1 MVCARDYNFIHVAIL
16 FVFMCTEHL
25 VAETSVLV
33 TNSEQL
39 FSWDECGL
47 NLYIPE
53 NSLPANLQQCSI
65 HIKATIMGD
74 YQLPQDTHL
83 VSAVYWIEC
92 VPKCQFSRPL
102 TLEIQH
108 CAKPE
113 GASKLCFVKAN
124 SMDRGEDGVKFET
137 VPGNFSCHSSYGFI
151 ELDSFSLYGIG
162 EEGAEDR
169 EYSACSYYSG
179 ENKSPRIHF
188 TICWNTKLHNEVC
201 ISLLMNTTIKV
212 HTRSILGKRP
222 WVLKHNLCMG
232 AYPGHNFHTFV

>member
-1 MVCARDYNFIHVAIL
+1 MCMEYVLETIVHVLVAIL
-16 FVFMCTEHL
+16 FVAMCTEHL
-25 VAETSVLV
+25 VVETSVLV

-83 VSAVYWIEC
+83 VSAVYWIKC

-113 GASKLCFVKAN
+113 STSQLCFVKAS
-124 SMDRGEDGVKFET
+124 SMDRGKERINFEI
-137 VPGNFSCHSSYGFI
+137 VVGNFPRHSSYGFI
-151 ELDSFSLYGIG
+151 ELDRFCLYGVG
-162 EEGAEDR
+162 KKGAEER
-169 EYSACSYYSG
+169 QYCASCYYS
-179 ENKSPRIHF
+179 EERKRHNIHF
-188 TICWNTKLHNEVC
+188 TVFWNTEVHNKVC
-201 ISLLMNTTIKV
+201 II
-212 HTRSILGKRP
+212 P
-222 WVLKHNLCMG
+222 
-232 AYPGHNFHTFV
+232 Y

>member
-1 MVCARDYNFIHVAIL
+1 MHGVYSHMHTD
-16 FVFMCTEHL
+16 HL

-47 NLYIPE
+47 NLHIPE

-92 VPKCQFSRPL
+92 VPECRFSQPL

-108 CAKPE
+108 CAKP
-113 GASKLCFVKAN
+113 GNASNLCFVKAG
-124 SMDRGEDGVKFET
+124 SMDRGEERVNFKT
-137 VPGNFSCHSSYGFI
+137 VAGNFSYHSSYGFI
-151 ELDSFSLYGIG
+151 ELDSFSGYGVG
-162 EEGAEDR
+162 KKGAKER
-169 EYSACSYYSG
+169 QYIASSYYSEG
-179 ENKSPRIHF
+179 HKIHF
-188 TICWNTKLHNEVC
+188 TIFWNTKVHNEVC
-201 ISLLMNTTIKV
+201 I
-212 HTRSILGKRP
+212 P
-222 WVLKHNLCMG
+222 
-232 AYPGHNFHTFV
+232 Y

>member
-1 MVCARDYNFIHVAIL
+1 MWHGLESYNIVFIL
-16 FVFMCTEHL
+16 MCTEHL

-92 VPKCQFSRPL
+92 VPKCQFFRPL

-113 GASKLCFVKAN
+113 GASQLCFIKAS
-124 SMDRGEDGVKFET
+124 SMDRGEERVNFET
-137 VPGNFSCHSSYGFI
+137 IPGNFSHHSSYGFI
-151 ELDSFSLYGIG
+151 ELDSFFGGYGVG
-162 EEGAEDR
+162 KKGAKER
-169 EYSACSYYSG
+169 QYCASTHYSKEPKG
-179 ENKSPRIHF
+179 QKIHF
-188 TICWNTKLHNEVC
+188 TIFWNTEVHN
-201 ISLLMNTTIKV
+201 KV
-212 HTRSILGKRP
+212 YK
-222 WVLKHNLCMG
+222 
-232 AYPGHNFHTFV
+232 

>member
-1 MVCARDYNFIHVAIL
+1 MCMEYVLETIADVLVAIL
-16 FVFMCTEHL
+16 FVLMCTEHL

-83 VSAVYWIEC
+83 VSAVYWIKC
-92 VPKCQFSRPL
+92 VPKCRFSQPL

-113 GASKLCFVKAN
+113 GASQLCFVKAS
-124 SMDRGEDGVKFET
+124 SMDRGEERVKFET
-137 VPGNFSCHSSYGFI
+137 VPGNFSRHSSYGFI
-151 ELDSFSLYGIG
+151 ELDSFCRYGVG
-162 EEGAEDR
+162 KKGAEDR
-169 EYSACSYYSG
+169 DYTAKIYYSE
-179 ENKSPRIHF
+179 ENKNHKIHF
-188 TICWNTKLHNEVC
+188 TIFWNTKVHNKVC
-201 ISLLMNTTIKV
+201 II
-212 HTRSILGKRP
+212 
-222 WVLKHNLCMG
+222 
-232 AYPGHNFHTFV
+232 

>member
-1 MVCARDYNFIHVAIL
+1 MYCVCSYVH
-16 FVFMCTEHL
+16 TEHL

-47 NLYIPE
+47 NLHIPE

-83 VSAVYWIEC
+83 VSAIYWIEC
-92 VPKCQFSRPL
+92 VPKCRFSQPL

-113 GASKLCFVKAN
+113 SASKLYFIKA
-124 SMDRGEDGVKFET
+124 SSVDRGEERVNFET
-137 VPGNFSCHSSYGFI
+137 VAGNFSHHSSYGFI
-151 ELDSFSLYGIG
+151 ELDSFSEYGVV

-169 EYSACSYYSG
+169 EYSASSYYS
-179 ENKSPRIHF
+179 EEHRSHKIHF
-188 TICWNTKLHNEVC
+188 TVFWNTKVHNKVC
-201 ISLLMNTTIKV
+201 V
-212 HTRSILGKRP
+212 
-222 WVLKHNLCMG
+222 
-232 AYPGHNFHTFV
+232 

>member
-1 MVCARDYNFIHVAIL
+1 
-16 FVFMCTEHL
+16 MCTEHNIF

-53 NSLPANLQQCSI
+53 NSLPANLRQCSI

-83 VSAVYWIEC
+83 VSAIYWIEC
-92 VPKCQFSRPL
+92 VPKCQFSRLL

-113 GASKLCFVKAN
+113 GASQLCFVKAS
-124 SMDRGEDGVKFET
+124 SMDHGEERVNFET
-137 VPGNFSCHSSYGFI
+137 IPGNFSRHSSYGFI
-151 ELDSFSLYGIG
+151 ELDSFSRYGIG
-162 EEGAEDR
+162 KKGAKERQYCASTHYIED
-169 EYSACSYYSG
+169 
-179 ENKSPRIHF
+179 NKSHKIHF
-188 TICWNTKLHNEVC
+188 TIFWNTKVHN
-201 ISLLMNTTIKV
+201 KV
-212 HTRSILGKRP
+212 YVYNI
-222 WVLKHNLCMG
+222 
-232 AYPGHNFHTFV
+232 AY

>member
-1 MVCARDYNFIHVAIL
+1 VH
-16 FVFMCTEHL
+16 TEHL

-47 NLYIPE
+47 NLHIPE

-92 VPKCQFSRPL
+92 VPECRFSQPL

-113 GASKLCFVKAN
+113 SASKLCFVKAR
-124 SMDRGEDGVKFET
+124 SMDCGEERVNFET
-137 VPGNFSCHSSYGFI
+137 VAGNFSRHSSYGFI
-151 ELDSFSLYGIG
+151 ELDSFSGYGVSEEVRRTENTVLAVITARSTEATRFTSLYLGIPKCII
-162 EEGAEDR
+162 R
-169 EYSACSYYSG
+169 YVYQSA
-179 ENKSPRIHF
+179 
-188 TICWNTKLHNEVC
+188 
-201 ISLLMNTTIKV
+201 
-212 HTRSILGKRP
+212 
-222 WVLKHNLCMG
+222 
-232 AYPGHNFHTFV
+232 

>member
-1 MVCARDYNFIHVAIL
+1 MVFIL
-16 FVFMCTEHL
+16 PCTEHL
-25 VAETSVLV
+25 VAEASEVLV

-47 NLYIPE
+47 NLHIPE

-92 VPKCQFSRPL
+92 VPECRFSQPL

-113 GASKLCFVKAN
+113 GAPQLCFVKAR
-124 SMDRGEDGVKFET
+124 SMGRGEDGIHFET
-137 VPGNFSCHSSYGFI
+137 VVGHFSHHSSYGFI
-151 ELDSFSLYGIG
+151 ELDSFSGYGVG
-162 EEGAEDR
+162 KKGAKER
-169 EYSACSYYSG
+169 QYSASSYYSEG
-179 ENKSPRIHF
+179 QKSHKIHF
-188 TICWNTKLHNEVC
+188 TVFWNTKVHNEVC
-201 ISLLMNTTIKV
+201 IPVYSLLVSAT
-212 HTRSILGKRP
+212 
-222 WVLKHNLCMG
+222 
-232 AYPGHNFHTFV
+232 

>member
-1 MVCARDYNFIHVAIL
+1 MH
-16 FVFMCTEHL
+16 TERL

-39 FSWDECGL
+39 FSWDESGL

-83 VSAVYWIEC
+83 VSAVYWIKC
-92 VPKCQFSRPL
+92 VPKCQFSQPL

-113 GASKLCFVKAN
+113 STSQLCFVKAS
-124 SMDRGEDGVKFET
+124 SMDRGKERINFET
-137 VPGNFSCHSSYGFI
+137 VVGNFPRHSSYGFI
-151 ELDSFSLYGIG
+151 ELDSFCLYGVG
-162 EEGAEDR
+162 KKGAEER
-169 EYSACSYYSG
+169 QYCASCYYS
-179 ENKSPRIHF
+179 EEHKKHNIHF
-188 TICWNTKLHNEVC
+188 TVFWNTEVHNKVC
-201 ISLLMNTTIKV
+201 II
-212 HTRSILGKRP
+212 P
-222 WVLKHNLCMG
+222 
-232 AYPGHNFHTFV
+232 Y